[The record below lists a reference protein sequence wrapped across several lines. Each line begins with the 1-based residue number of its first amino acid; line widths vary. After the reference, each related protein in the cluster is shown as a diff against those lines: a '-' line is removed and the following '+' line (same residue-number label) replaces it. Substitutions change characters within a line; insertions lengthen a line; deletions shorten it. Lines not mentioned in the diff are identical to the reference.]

1 VKFAHPIALFVAL
14 AAMSGFK
21 ADDTYTLKQAYK
33 KDDLAVYR
41 MILNFESDEGEVIFN
56 VKNQYKILS
65 VEEDGGY
72 EMEETLLEGLLK
84 VAGEEVKMD
93 KEEPKVN
100 KYDKDG
106 KRIKK
111 EGDEDEDEKDPMSEL
126 IGEVFDY
133 EPKEAVKVGQ
143 TWDVDCDYGTIHATL
158 EAKEKVGDVECL
170 KVTTKCKIEK
180 KDASGEV
187 SGTYYVRASDFSL
200 EKLEVNIENPNLG
213 EGMAMKKIHA
223 TMNRE

>member
-1 VKFAHPIALFVAL
+1 MKFAHPIALFVAL

-21 ADDTYTLKQAYK
+21 AEDTYSLKHVYK
-33 KDDLAVYR
+33 KDDLAIYR
-41 MILNFESDEGEVIFN
+41 MILNFESEEGDVVFN
-56 VKNQYKILS
+56 VKSQYKILS

-84 VAGEEVKMD
+84 AGGQEVTMD
-93 KEEPKVN
+93 KEEAKVS

-106 KRIKK
+106 NKIKK
-111 EGDEDEDEKDPMSEL
+111 EGEEEEEQDPMSDL

-143 TWDVDCDYGTIHATL
+143 TWDRECDYGTIHATL
-158 EAKEKVGDVECL
+158 EAKEKVGEVECF
-170 KVTTKCKIEK
+170 KITTKCKIEK
-180 KDASGEV
+180 KDASGDV
-187 SGTYYVRASDFSL
+187 SGTFYVRASDFSL

-213 EGMAMKKIHA
+213 EGMAMKKIHS
-223 TMNRE
+223 TMARE